1 MPVTPFLIAWQTFYF
16 ILATAA
22 ATLAGL
28 LFVGLTFG
36 AGVVKGDVF
45 RLVRIWI
52 EPLLLDYIQVLG
64 LGAVV
69 VMPDL
74 TPGALAWIL
83 LVLWVWRAW
92 RFWEV
97 LRHFKGLGEKSDLEV
112 SDWIELAV
120 LPGLLL
126 ALMAAAGVGF
136 LLGQAWAPLTLAVQ
150 VLGTLLLT
158 VYNTWTQWVWLLA
171 EKSKDPRKK

>member
-1 MPVTPFLIAWQTFYF
+1 MTTPFLLAWQTFYF

-28 LFVGLTFG
+28 LFVGLTFS

-45 RLVRIWI
+45 KLVRIWV

-64 LGAVV
+64 LGAVA
-69 VMPDL
+69 VMPVL
-74 TPGALAWIL
+74 TPAGLGAAL
-83 LVLWVWRAW
+83 LLLWVWRAW
-92 RFWEV
+92 RYLEV
-97 LRHFKGLGEKSDLEV
+97 LRHFKGMGEKSDLEA
-112 SDWIELAV
+112 SDWIELAI

-126 ALMAAAGVGF
+126 ALMVAAGLGF
-136 LLGQAWAPLTLAVQ
+136 VLGQAWAPFALAVN

-158 VYNTWTQWVWLLA
+158 VYNTWTQWVWMLA
-171 EKSKDPRKK
+171 EKAKGSGKK